1 MSLFPP
7 SGPGLLVVV
16 GGGGVGKTTLA
27 AALGVHS
34 ARAGRSTLVVTFDP
48 SHRLKDALGVGRG
61 AAEHAVT
68 VPFDGPGRLAASLLD
83 AGATFD
89 RLVERYAPDA
99 AARDRILGNRFYR
112 HLAGSLSGVLE
123 YMAVERLFE
132 LRAAGE
138 YDQIIL
144 DTPPTRAA
152 LDFLGAPE
160 RIVGFLD
167 SGALKIAQKDWFRED
182 GRFRPAAGWGV
193 LGRGVEGVLD
203 RVVGIDFLR
212 DMVEFF
218 QAFGPLYGGFRE
230 RAQQVEALLVAP
242 ETTFALV
249 AGPGAERVPDALF
262 FARKLVEGG
271 HRLGPVVVNRVHPRL
286 PPGEQGVGGAGTA
299 SELFRWRGEED
310 ARGLELLASLLG
322 AGHPLVALPL
332 SAREPTDLVSLEA
345 LGAELLARLER

>member
-1 MSLFPP
+1 MSLFPTT
-7 SGPGLLVVV
+7 GPGLLVVV

-27 AALGVHS
+27 AALGANS

-61 AAEHAVT
+61 AAEREVT
-68 VPFDGPGRLAASLLD
+68 VAFDAPGRLAASLLD
-83 AGATFD
+83 GGATFD

-132 LRAAGE
+132 LRVAGE

-182 GRFRPAAGWGV
+182 GRFRPAAGWGL

-203 RVVGIDFLR
+203 RVVGLEFLR

-230 RAQQVEALLVAP
+230 RAKEVEALLVSP

-262 FARKLVEGG
+262 FARKLVERG

-286 PPGEQGVGGAGTA
+286 LAGSAGVGAA
-299 SELFRWRGEED
+299 SRLFRWRGEED

-322 AGHPLVALPL
+322 DRHPLVALPL
-332 SAREPTDLVSLEA
+332 STHEPTDLPSLEA
-345 LGAELLARLER
+345 LGAELLARLAK